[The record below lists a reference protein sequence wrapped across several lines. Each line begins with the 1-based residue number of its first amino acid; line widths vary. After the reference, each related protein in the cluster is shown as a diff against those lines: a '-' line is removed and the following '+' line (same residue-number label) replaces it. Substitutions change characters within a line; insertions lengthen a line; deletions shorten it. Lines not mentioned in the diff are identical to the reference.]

1 MEAIFSRANRMM
13 EIHHASQYTVSN
25 SWCIWCI
32 KIRGFALFKNENKK
46 KKTGGNPD
54 RNTPSQMLYLIR
66 VLIAISGDS
75 DRSTTS
81 PYGDKS
87 LSMNPIVR
95 IFIPKHPYLRMES
108 SVRMDKNIRMFGAFH
123 IHETLQTY
131 GCFLKRNR
139 QP

>member
-1 MEAIFSRANRMM
+1 
-13 EIHHASQYTVSN
+13 
-25 SWCIWCI
+25 
-32 KIRGFALFKNENKK
+32 
-46 KKTGGNPD
+46 
-54 RNTPSQMLYLIR
+54 MLYLIR

-123 IHETLQTY
+123 IHETIQTY
-131 GCFLKRNR
+131 GCFFEKEQTAIANR
-139 QP
+139 IDAVRVLSRAKGRAITSVEKQ